1 MVETVLWRKHF
12 MAKWLPDMTNG
23 INQMFIYCDEIL
35 SILGNTK
42 SKLLARV
49 SIQSENQASGSLCT
63 YVPPDVPREL
73 MK

>member
-1 MVETVLWRKHF
+1 MVT
-12 MAKWLPDMTNG
+12 DMTNG
-23 INQMFIYCDEIL
+23 INQMFIYCDEIVP
-35 SILGNTK
+35 SIVGNTK

>member
-1 MVETVLWRKHF
+1 
-12 MAKWLPDMTNG
+12 
-23 INQMFIYCDEIL
+23 MFIYCDEIVP
-35 SILGNTK
+35 SIVGNTK